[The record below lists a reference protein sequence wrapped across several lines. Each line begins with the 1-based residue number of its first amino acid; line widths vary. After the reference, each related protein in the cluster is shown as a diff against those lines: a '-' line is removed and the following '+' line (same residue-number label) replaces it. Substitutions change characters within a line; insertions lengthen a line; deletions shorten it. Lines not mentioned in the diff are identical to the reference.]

1 MKVTIR
7 NITEKEQEEALLQ
20 IVKMT
25 PDIASAVSL
34 LENGEQTL
42 IGYQNGVKIPCP
54 VSKIYY
60 VESVDEKTFAYTKTD
75 CIELKYKLYEL
86 ETLLDSRFFRCSK
99 SMICNVRKIKSI
111 KSGENARL
119 NACLLNGETL
129 IITRSYVPEFKKRLG
144 L

>member
-7 NITEKEQEEALLQ
+7 NVTEKEQEEALLQ

-42 IGYQNGVKIPCP
+42 IGYQNGIKIPCP
-54 VSKIYY
+54 VSMIYY

>member
-1 MKVTIR
+1 MKVTIL
-7 NITEKEQEEALLQ
+7 NIPEKEQEEALLR

-75 CIELKYKLYEL
+75 CVELKYKLYEL
-86 ETLLDSRFFRCSK
+86 EILLDSRFFRCSK
-99 SMICNVRKIKSI
+99 SMICNIRKIKSI
-111 KSGENARL
+111 KAGENARL